1 MSSFPDYPR
10 YDGLGLA
17 DLVRTKQVT
26 PSELVEEAISRIEA
40 HNPGL
45 NAVITKLY
53 DRARATAVHGF
64 SPQAPFAGVP
74 FLLKDLLSTLEGVP
88 TSQGNRLLKN
98 LPAKADSELVR
109 RWKSAGLNILGK
121 TNTPEF
127 GLTPYTE
134 PLAFGPTRNPWNRER
149 TAGGSSGGSAAA
161 VASRMVPLASGG
173 DGGGSLRIPASA
185 CGLFG
190 HPHEVP
196 AYEPFVGFGPY
207 PP

>member
-64 SPQAPFAGVP
+64 SPQAP
-74 FLLKDLLSTLEGVP
+74 
-88 TSQGNRLLKN
+88 
-98 LPAKADSELVR
+98 
-109 RWKSAGLNILGK
+109 
-121 TNTPEF
+121 
-127 GLTPYTE
+127 
-134 PLAFGPTRNPWNRER
+134 
-149 TAGGSSGGSAAA
+149 
-161 VASRMVPLASGG
+161 
-173 DGGGSLRIPASA
+173 
-185 CGLFG
+185 
-190 HPHEVP
+190 
-196 AYEPFVGFGPY
+196 
-207 PP
+207 